1 MKKITTTKPA
11 SSRFLWQQ
19 CFKDALQR
27 LTMTLMLVMLTT
39 AVTWADELQEGK
51 WKYIK
56 SSDGK
61 QAWITGHIWADTP
74 ESAASTLS
82 LTIPE
87 TFEHGAVRVVGF
99 SGFTLEAFTNLTRLE
114 LPASTD
120 ITAIPEDFARGLTQ
134 LSVVDVEGNSSTNCQ
149 LPAAITTIGAHA
161 FAGTALDNLTMPSV
175 TAVGEGAFQRCNS
188 LNRITFEQA
197 ATIGDDAFAD
207 CHYEGGWKITYPGS
221 TSNWSYRAY
230 RRSPKL
236 HVFCFDAQGNET
248 GACGWAGDTGTK
260 NCVYWTRDAAGS
272 VTFACDDAEAYSQH
286 PNEQAILN
294 DNWRKN
300 SDLTIG
306 YTMRNLTMRNVYT
319 TGEWHG
325 IKTIKTVTLQEG
337 VTKIAEDAFKYITT
351 LTTVS
356 MTADVDTICAGA
368 FWGCTGLKDLW
379 YDGSLTQ
386 WNNVF
391 KADTWKRENIVYDLD
406 FTVHYRCTLTFNMQG
421 HGTAP
426 ASQTIWNGNTF
437 TQPTEPPTAQGWTFG
452 GWYSDAACTEEF
464 DFTAAVSNNVTAYAK
479 WTALP
484 QTITFDMKGKGE
496 AVVSQNI
503 MAGET
508 VSEPAQQF
516 VTDAG
521 TLWGIDA
528 WCTDEACT
536 KEYDFSMP
544 VDHSFTLY
552 ARWQAAATAVINIHD
567 ATEGCSLSLTDAKG
581 RAVDNNGH
589 LIAGTCTLTV
599 TPASGYSFE
608 GSYTLTDR
616 SSGVSESAQT
626 LKGNATISRQID
638 LTTKD
643 VDITVTF
650 STNPVVSVMVST
662 DGTAEAGTYTMQ
674 DGHNKTYV
682 DGDDVTAY
690 GDASQPADAITL
702 TINKDAGVGCALTIV
717 NNGQK
722 SQRTTDTS
730 NYGFTPHGNV
740 TIELFFYDTTSG
752 MIELAN
758 DADNSTALTTADGK
772 KRMVTLSGRT
782 LKRDGNWNT
791 LCLPFDFD
799 ITGSVL
805 DKTGMTLKE
814 LDTETAD
821 NGHLTG
827 IEGSTLYL
835 NFKSAGT
842 QIKAGKPYIIKW
854 TKPSKYDSSKDIT
867 DPVFGAVTI
876 DNSSPESVTS
886 ADGNVTFAGQ
896 YSPFSIV
903 ESGATGDNQG
913 NINEI
918 LLLAAGNKLG
928 YSQNP
933 RTLHSFRCHFY
944 VPTNGTTAAH
954 SFVVDFGEGETTEIE
969 TITNNQYPETITNN
983 QYPETIT
990 NNQYPITDGAW
1001 YTIDGRKLTGKPT
1014 AKGIY
1019 IVNCKKVIVK

>member
-1 MKKITTTKPA
+1 MKKITTTKPV

-27 LTMTLMLVMLTT
+27 LTVTLMLVMLTT
-39 AVTWADELQEGK
+39 AVAWADELQDAK
-51 WKYIK
+51 WRYIK

-61 QAWITGHIWADTP
+61 QAWITGHIWADTQ
-74 ESAASTLS
+74 EYAASTYI

-87 TFEHGAVRVVGF
+87 TFEGGAVRVVGF
-99 SGFTLEAFTNLTRLE
+99 SGFTLEAFTNLKTLYF
-114 LPASTD
+114 PASTD
-120 ITAIPEDFARGLTQ
+120 ITTIPEDFARGLTQ
-134 LSVVDVEGNSSTNCQ
+134 LSVVNVAGNSSTNYQ

-161 FAGTALDNLTMPSV
+161 FAGTALDILTMPSV
-175 TAVGEGAFQRCNS
+175 TVVGEGAFQGCNS
-188 LNRITFEQA
+188 LKRITFGQA

-207 CHYEGGWKITYPGS
+207 CHYERVKITYPGP
-221 TSNWSYRAY
+221 TTNWSYRAY

-236 HVFCFDAQGNET
+236 YVFCYDAQGNET
-248 GACGWAGDTGTK
+248 GACGWAGNTGTE
-260 NCVYWTRDAAGS
+260 NCIYWTRDAAGS

-286 PNEQAILN
+286 PDMQAILN
-294 DNWRKN
+294 YNWRSN
-300 SDLTIG
+300 SNLTNG

-319 TGEWHG
+319 TGGWHD
-325 IKTIKTVTLQEG
+325 INTLETVTLQEG
-337 VTKIAEDAFKYITT
+337 VTKIDIQAFQNITT

-356 MTADVDTICAGA
+356 MTADVKMICAEA

-386 WNNVF
+386 WNNVS
-391 KADTWKRENIVYDLD
+391 KADTWKRENAGHDLN

-437 TQPTEPPTAQGWTFG
+437 TQPAEPPTAQGWTFG
-452 GWYSDAACTEEF
+452 GWYSDTACTEEF

-536 KEYDFSMP
+536 KEYDFSTP

-616 SSGVSESAQT
+616 SSGASESLQT

-650 STNPVVSVMVST
+650 GTNPVVSVMVST
-662 DGTAEAGTYTMQ
+662 DGTAVAGTYSMQ

-690 GDASQPADAITL
+690 GDASQQADAITL
-702 TINKDAGVGCALTIV
+702 TINKNDGVGCALTIV

-758 DADNSTALTTADGK
+758 DADNSTALTTANGK

-827 IEGSTLYL
+827 LDGSTLYL
-835 NFKSAGT
+835 NFKSADK

-854 TKPSKYDSSKDIT
+854 TKPNNYNSSKDIT

-928 YSQNP
+928 YSQTP
-933 RTLHSFRCHFY
+933 RTLHCFRCHFY
-944 VPTNGTTAAH
+944 VPTNGSAAAR
-954 SFVVDFGEGETTEIE
+954 SFVVDFGEGEETTALTLVNSEKRTVNSDIYDL
-969 TITNNQYPETITNN
+969 Q
-983 QYPETIT
+983 
-990 NNQYPITDGAW
+990 
-1001 YTIDGRKLTGKPT
+1001 GRRIAQPT
-1014 AKGIY
+1014 KGLY
-1019 IVNCKKVIVK
+1019 IVNGRKVVVR

>member
-1 MKKITTTKPA
+1 MKKMTTTKPV

-27 LTMTLMLVMLTT
+27 LTVTLMLVMLTT
-39 AVTWADELQEGK
+39 AVAWADELQDGK

-56 SSDGK
+56 SNDS
-61 QAWITGHIWADTP
+61 QAWITGNTIVDKTAETV
-74 ESAASTLS
+74 

-134 LSVVDVEGNSSTNCQ
+134 LSVVDVAGNSSTNRQ

-161 FAGTALDNLTMPSV
+161 FAGTAIYKLIMPSV

-188 LNRITFEQA
+188 LKHITFGQA

-207 CHYEGGWKITYPGS
+207 CHYATPWKITYPGP

-230 RRSPKL
+230 RRSPQL
-236 HVFCFDAQGNET
+236 YVFCYDAQGNET
-248 GACGWAGDTGTK
+248 GACGWAGDTGTE

-294 DNWRKN
+294 YNWRGN
-300 SDLTIG
+300 SDLSV

-319 TGEWHG
+319 TGKWHY
-325 IKTIKTVTLQEG
+325 IKTIETVTLQEG
-337 VTKIAEDAFKYITT
+337 VTVIDQYAFENITT

-356 MTADVDTICAGA
+356 MTADVNTISAGA
-368 FWGCTGLKDLW
+368 FLGCTGLKDVW
-379 YDGSLTQ
+379 YEGSLTQ
-386 WNNVF
+386 WDDVG
-391 KADTWKRENIVYDLD
+391 KADTWKREDVYHDLD

-426 ASQTIWNGNTF
+426 ASQRVYSGVANVLTAPAEN
-437 TQPTEPPTAQGWTFG
+437 PTAQGWTFG
-452 GWYSDAACTEEF
+452 GWYSNAACTEEF
-464 DFTAAVSNNVTAYAK
+464 DFTAAVSDNVTAYAK

-484 QTITFDMKGKGE
+484 QAITFDMKGKGE

-516 VTDAG
+516 VTDGG

-536 KEYDFSMP
+536 KEFDFATP

-650 STNPVVSVMVST
+650 STNPVVSVTVST
-662 DGTAEAGTYTMQ
+662 DGIAEAGTYTMQ

-702 TINKDAGVGCALTIV
+702 TIKGCALTIV

-827 IEGSTLYL
+827 LEGSTLYL

-854 TKPSKYDSSKDIT
+854 TKPSSYNSSKDIT

-983 QYPETIT
+983 QYP
-990 NNQYPITDGAW
+990 ITDGAW

-1019 IVNCKKVIVK
+1019 IVNGKKVIVK

>member
-1 MKKITTTKPA
+1 MKKITTTKPV

-27 LTMTLMLVMLTT
+27 LTMTLMLVMLTAT
-39 AVTWADELQEGK
+39 VAWADELQEAD
-51 WKYIK
+51 WRYIK

-74 ESAASTLS
+74 EYAVSATS

-87 TFEHGAVRVVGF
+87 TFEDGAVRVVGF

-134 LSVVDVEGNSSTNCQ
+134 LTVVTVEGNSSTNYQ
-149 LPAAITTIGAHA
+149 LPAAIATIGAHA
-161 FAGTALDNLTMPSV
+161 FAGTALRNLIMPSV
-175 TAVGEGAFQRCNS
+175 TVVGEGVFQGCNS
-188 LNRITFEQA
+188 LNRITFGQA

-207 CHYEGGWKITYPGS
+207 CHYEGVWKITYPGP

-236 HVFCFDAQGNET
+236 HVFCYDAQGNET
-248 GACGWAGDTGTK
+248 GACGWAGDTGTE

-272 VTFACDDAEAYSQH
+272 VTFACDDTEAYSQH
-286 PNEQAILN
+286 PDKQVKLN
-294 DNWRKN
+294 NNWRAN
-300 SDLTIG
+300 SDLFDG

-319 TGEWHG
+319 TGEWYH
-325 IKTIKTVTLQEG
+325 IKTIETVTLQEG
-337 VTKIAEDAFKYITT
+337 VTKIAEGAFANITT

-356 MTADVDTICAGA
+356 MTADVKRICAGA
-368 FWGCTGLKDLW
+368 FLGCTGLKDVW
-379 YDGSLTQ
+379 FDGSFLQ
-386 WNNVF
+386 WVSISGNFMYNF
-391 KADTWKRENIVYDLD
+391 NYANL
-406 FTVHYRCTLTFNMQG
+406 HYRCTLTFNMQG

-437 TQPTEPPTAQGWTFG
+437 TQPAEPPTAQGWTFG
-452 GWYSDAACTEEF
+452 GWYSNAACTEEF
-464 DFTAAVSNNVTAYAK
+464 DFTSAVSDNVTAYAK

-508 VSEPAQQF
+508 VSEPAHQF

-536 KEYDFSMP
+536 KEYDFSTP

-552 ARWQAAATAVINIHD
+552 ARWLAAATAVINIHN

-616 SSGVSESAQT
+616 SSGASESAQT
-626 LKGNATISRQID
+626 FKGNTTTSRQID

-650 STNPVVSVMVST
+650 GTNPVVSVTVST
-662 DGTAEAGTYTMQ
+662 DGIAEAGTYTMK

-690 GDASQPADAITL
+690 GDAAQPADAITL
-702 TINKDAGVGCALTIV
+702 TINKNDGVGCALTIV

-730 NYGFTPHGNV
+730 NYSFTPHGNV

-827 IEGSTLYL
+827 LEGSTLYL
-835 NFKSAGT
+835 NFKSADK

-854 TKPSKYDSSKDIT
+854 TKPNNYNSSKDIT

-886 ADGNVTFAGQ
+886 ADGNVTFTGQ

-933 RTLHSFRCHFY
+933 RTLHCFRCHFY
-944 VPTNGTTAAH
+944 VPTNGSAAAR
-954 SFVVDFGEGETTEIE
+954 SFVVDFGEGEETTEIE
-969 TITNNQYPETITNN
+969 TITNNQYP
-983 QYPETIT
+983 
-990 NNQYPITDGAW
+990 ITDSAW

-1019 IVNCKKVIVK
+1019 IVNGRKEVVR

>member
-1 MKKITTTKPA
+1 MSGTVPDKIININVRMKTKTITNPA

-39 AVTWADELQEGK
+39 AVAWADELQEAE
-51 WKYIK
+51 WRYIK
-56 SSDGK
+56 TSDGK

-87 TFEHGAVRVVGF
+87 TFEDGAVRVVGF
-99 SGFTLEAFTNLTRLE
+99 SGFTLEAFTNLTRLK

-134 LSVVDVEGNSSTNCQ
+134 LSVVDVTGNSSTNHQ

-161 FAGTALDNLTMPSV
+161 FAGTALRNLIMPSV
-175 TAVGEGAFQRCNS
+175 TAVGEGAFQGCNS
-188 LNRITFEQA
+188 LYLITFGQA

-207 CHYEGGWKITYPGS
+207 CHYATPWKITYPGP
-221 TSNWSYRAY
+221 TTNWSYRAD
-230 RRSPKL
+230 RRSPHL
-236 HVFCFDAQGNET
+236 YVFCYDAQGNET
-248 GACGWAGDTGTK
+248 GACGWAGDTGTE

-294 DNWRKN
+294 YNWSAN
-300 SDLTIG
+300 SDLSNG

-319 TGEWHG
+319 TGKWG
-325 IKTIKTVTLQEG
+325 GVKTLETVTLQEG
-337 VTKIAEDAFKYITT
+337 VTKIDEQAFKNITT
-351 LTTVS
+351 LTTVN
-356 MTADVDTICAGA
+356 MTADVNTIETGA
-368 FWGCTGLKDLW
+368 FSGCTGLKDVW
-379 YDGSLTQ
+379 FDGSLLQ
-386 WNNVF
+386 WVSISGFLMNNF
-391 KADTWKRENIVYDLD
+391 NNANL
-406 FTVHYRCTLTFNMQG
+406 HYRCTLTFNMQG

-426 ASQTIWNGNTF
+426 TSQIIWNGNTF
-437 TQPTEPPTAQGWTFG
+437 TQPAEPPTAQGWTFG
-452 GWYSDAACTEEF
+452 GWYSNAACTEEF

-536 KEYDFSMP
+536 KEYDFSTP

-616 SSGVSESAQT
+616 SSGVSESLQT

-650 STNPVVSVMVST
+650 GTNPVVSVMVST
-662 DGTAEAGTYTMQ
+662 DGTAVAGTYSMQ

-690 GDASQPADAITL
+690 GDTAQPADAITL

-722 SQRTTDTS
+722 SQYTTDTS
-730 NYGFTPHGNV
+730 NYSFTPHGNV

-752 MIELAN
+752 MINLAN
-758 DADNSTALTTADGK
+758 NADNSAALTAANGE

-782 LKRDGNWNT
+782 LYRDGDWNT

-799 ITGSVL
+799 IAGSML
-805 DKTGMTLKE
+805 DKTGVTLME
-814 LDTETAD
+814 LDTETAY
-821 NGHLTG
+821 NGHVTG
-827 IEGSTLYL
+827 SEGSTLCL

-842 QIKAGKPYIIKW
+842 EIKAGKPYLVKW
-854 TKPSKYDSSKDIT
+854 TKPSNYNSSKDIIV
-867 DPVFGAVTI
+867 PVFGAVTI
-876 DNSSPESVTS
+876 DSSSPESVTS
-886 ADGNVTFAGQ
+886 TDGTVSFMGSYDYTEYDNENRNILFLGTGSTLYFPQPSGGQNPSIGACRAFFILNGITADDL
-896 YSPFSIV
+896 P
-903 ESGATGDNQG
+903 
-913 NINEI
+913 
-918 LLLAAGNKLG
+918 AGNA
-928 YSQNP
+928 S
-933 RTLHSFRCHFY
+933 T
-944 VPTNGTTAAH
+944 
-954 SFVVDFGEGETTEIE
+954 FVLNFGDDEATSIASMEEGRSKM
-969 TITNNQYPETITNN
+969 PEV
-983 QYPETIT
+983 
-990 NNQYPITDGAW
+990 W
-1001 YTIDGRKLTGKPT
+1001 YTLDGRKLDGKP
-1014 AKGIY
+1014 AKKGIY
-1019 IVNCKKVIVK
+1019 IHHGKKVVIK